1 MKHPC
6 QGPNCH
12 IYSTKDR
19 FHKSTKRLRGRNAYH
34 SVDGGYGVYT
44 IFCTTGCQNDWINA
58 NVENIVNQRPITFN
72 RERKFSEQT
81 YHLSANNWLM
91 RDEDRVDNE

>member
-1 MKHPC
+1 MKYPC

-12 IYSTKDR
+12 TYSTKDR
-19 FHKSTKRLRGRNAYH
+19 FNKKTKRLKGRNAYLSMDH
-34 SVDGGYGVYT
+34 DHNSCYT

-58 NVENIVNQRPITFN
+58 TLENIGNQRPITFN

-81 YHLSANNWLM
+81 YHINERGWLQT
-91 RDEDRVDNE
+91 DRVDNE